1 MMRAMF
7 HYAYILVSESD
18 PDRHYVG
25 LTDNLE
31 QRLASHNAGKV
42 PHTSKH
48 LPWRIETAIA
58 FRDRAKAATFERHL
72 KSGSGREFARRHF

>member
-1 MMRAMF
+1 MRAMF
-7 HYAYILVSESD
+7 HYVYILVSECG

-31 QRLASHNAGKV
+31 KRLACHNAGTV
-42 PHTSKH
+42 AHTSTH

-58 FRDRAKAATFERHL
+58 FRDRAKAATFQRYL
-72 KSGSGREFARRHF
+72 